1 MIKSL
6 KEYKIKLK
14 EYNFHNKMYYD
25 LNKPK
30 ISDEKF
36 DTLKSELLIFEKTN
50 NLKVKTVENNVGYK
64 PSIKFSKVQHSEK
77 MLSLSNGTSKKDI
90 EDFFKKIRNFLNYP
104 IDKEIEVIAEPK
116 IDGISA
122 ALRYKNGIFVQ
133 GLSRGDGFY
142 GEDITENL
150 ATIESIPKKISSHD
164 LLNNFEIRGEVYIP
178 KSEYQKIKD
187 NFSNPRNA
195 AAGSLRQ
202 KDPNNTKKIPL
213 NFFCYGTTQQGQ
225 IICETQSK
233 FISLMKNKG
242 FKINPL
248 SKNFKNLEELI
259 KNHEEIEKRRSEL
272 DYDIDGIVYKVNSF
286 ELQKRLGNLSSVPRW
301 AIAHKFSA
309 EKGFSIIN
317 DIEIQVGRTGALTPV
332 AKLKPVTV
340 GGVVVSNASLHNED
354 EIKRKDIRIGD
365 TVCVQRA
372 GDVIPNVLSVEIKKR
387 PKNSKQFLFPK
398 KCPSCGSKVKKEY
411 NDNTKKYD
419 AVARCTS
426 EGFECE
432 KIAVEKI
439 KHFIS
444 KDALNIDGL
453 GKKVI
458 EKFWELNLIRLP
470 HHIFD
475 LNYKK
480 IERLD
485 GFGSQSV
492 NNLKLAI
499 NKSRAITL
507 DKFIFSI
514 GIRHIGQENAKILA
528 NYFLNIKSFSKLF
541 DKKNR
546 DLIIKGLID
555 LDGVGETQINSIQN
569 FFINQ
574 SNTQAVSEL
583 IKVLRIADFKSIKNG
598 KFVGKTFMLTGGL
611 AKMSRSEAK
620 NIIEENGGKI
630 LGSPSKKLNYLIVGD
645 SKPTTKKVE
654 KAKKNKVLILTEKA
668 WYKMLNL

>member
-25 LNKPK
+25 LNNPK

>member
-25 LNKPK
+25 LNNPK

-365 TVCVQRA
+365 TVSVQRA

>member
-77 MLSLSNGTSKKDI
+77 MLSLSNATSKKDI

-569 FFINQ
+569 FFTNQ

>member
-1 MIKSL
+1 MIKNL

-14 EYNFHNKMYYD
+14 EYNFHNKLYYD
-25 LNKPK
+25 LNRPK

-36 DTLKSELLIFEKTN
+36 DTLKSELLIFEQIN
-50 NLKVKTVENNVGYK
+50 NLKVKIVDNNVGYK
-64 PSIKFSKVQHSEK
+64 PSSKFSKVQHSEK
-77 MLSLSNGTSKKDI
+77 MLSLSNGTSKKNI
-90 EDFFKKIRNFLNYP
+90 EDFFKKIRNFLNYSNN
-104 IDKEIEVIAEPK
+104 KEIEVIAEPK

-150 ATIESIPKKISSHD
+150 ATIKSIPKKISSQD

-195 AAGSLRQ
+195 ASGSLRQ
-202 KDPNNTKKIPL
+202 KDSNNTKKIPL

-225 IICETQSK
+225 VICKTQSE
-233 FISLMKNKG
+233 FINLMKNKG

-248 SKNFKNLEELI
+248 SKTFTNLEKLI
-259 KNHEEIEKRRSEL
+259 KNHEEIEKKRSEL

-332 AKLKPVTV
+332 AKLKPITV

-372 GDVIPNVLSVEIKKR
+372 GDVIPNVLSVDIKKR
-387 PKNSKQFLFPK
+387 AKNSKQFVFPK
-398 KCPSCGSKVKKEY
+398 KCPSCGSMVKKEY
-411 NDNTKKYD
+411 NDITKKFD

-432 KIAVEKI
+432 KITIEKI

-458 EKFWELNLIRLP
+458 EKFWELNLVRLP
-470 HHIFD
+470 HDIFNLD
-475 LNYKK
+475 YKK
-480 IERLD
+480 IEDLD

-499 NKSRAITL
+499 NKSRDITL
-507 DKFIFSI
+507 EKFIFSI

-528 NYFLNIKSFSKLF
+528 NYFLNIKNFSKIF

-546 DLIIKGLID
+546 DLVIKSLID

-569 FFINQ
+569 FFRNQ
-574 SNTQAVSEL
+574 SNMKAVSEL
-583 IKVLRIADFKSIKNG
+583 IRVLRITDFKSIKNG

-611 AKMSRSEAK
+611 ARMSRPEAK

-645 SKPTTKKVE
+645 SKPTIKKIE
-654 KAKKNKVLILTEKA
+654 KAKQNKVLILTEKA
-668 WYKMLNL
+668 WYEMLNL

>member
-272 DYDIDGIVYKVNSF
+272 YYDIDGIVYKVNSF

>member
-77 MLSLSNGTSKKDI
+77 MLSLSNATSKKDI

-470 HHIFD
+470 HHIFN

>member
-50 NLKVKTVENNVGYK
+50 NLKVKTVENNIGYK

>member
-301 AIAHKFSA
+301 AIDHKFSA

>member
-432 KIAVEKI
+432 KIAIEKI

-555 LDGVGETQINSIQN
+555 LDGVGETQVNSIQN

>member
-1 MIKSL
+1 MIKNL

-14 EYNFHNKMYYD
+14 EYNFHNKLYYD
-25 LNKPK
+25 LNRPK

-36 DTLKSELLIFEKTN
+36 DTLKSELLIFEQIN
-50 NLKVKTVENNVGYK
+50 NLKVKTVDNNVGYK
-64 PSIKFSKVQHSEK
+64 PSSKFSKVQHSEK
-77 MLSLSNGTSKKDI
+77 MLSLSNGTSKKNI
-90 EDFFKKIRNFLNYP
+90 EDFFKKIRNFLNYSNN
-104 IDKEIEVIAEPK
+104 KEIEVIAEPK

-150 ATIESIPKKISSHD
+150 ATIKSIPKKISSQD

-195 AAGSLRQ
+195 ASGSLRQ
-202 KDPNNTKKIPL
+202 KDSNNTKKIPL

-225 IICETQSK
+225 VICKTQSE
-233 FISLMKNKG
+233 FINLMKNKG

-248 SKNFKNLEELI
+248 SKTFTNLEKLI
-259 KNHEEIEKRRSEL
+259 KNHEEIEKKRSEL

-332 AKLKPVTV
+332 AKLKPITV

-372 GDVIPNVLSVEIKKR
+372 GDVIPNVLSVDIKKR
-387 PKNSKQFLFPK
+387 AKNSKQFVFPK
-398 KCPSCGSKVKKEY
+398 KCPSCGSMVKKEY
-411 NDNTKKYD
+411 NDITKKFD

-432 KIAVEKI
+432 KITIEKI

-458 EKFWELNLIRLP
+458 EKFWELNLVRLP
-470 HHIFD
+470 HDIFNLD
-475 LNYKK
+475 YKK
-480 IERLD
+480 IEDLD

-499 NKSRAITL
+499 NKSRDITL
-507 DKFIFSI
+507 EKFIFSI

-528 NYFLNIKSFSKLF
+528 NYFLNIKNFSKIF

-546 DLIIKGLID
+546 DLVIKSLID

-569 FFINQ
+569 FFRNQ
-574 SNTQAVSEL
+574 SNMKAVSEL
-583 IKVLRIADFKSIKNG
+583 IRVLRITDFKSIKNG

-611 AKMSRSEAK
+611 ARMSRPEAK

-645 SKPTTKKVE
+645 SKPTIKKIE
-654 KAKKNKVLILTEKA
+654 KAKQNKVLILTEKA
-668 WYKMLNL
+668 WYEMLNL

>member
-77 MLSLSNGTSKKDI
+77 MLSLSNATSKKDI

-248 SKNFKNLEELI
+248 SKNFKNFEELI

-569 FFINQ
+569 FFTNQ

>member
-248 SKNFKNLEELI
+248 SKNFKNFEELI

>member
-225 IICETQSK
+225 VICKTQSE
-233 FISLMKNKG
+233 FINLMKNKG

-569 FFINQ
+569 FFTNQ

>member
-233 FISLMKNKG
+233 VMSLMKNKG

>member
-569 FFINQ
+569 FFTNQ

>member
-432 KIAVEKI
+432 KIAIEKI

>member
-30 ISDEKF
+30 ISDEKS

-569 FFINQ
+569 FFTNQ

>member
-1 MIKSL
+1 M
-6 KEYKIKLK
+6 
-14 EYNFHNKMYYD
+14 
-25 LNKPK
+25 
-30 ISDEKF
+30 
-36 DTLKSELLIFEKTN
+36 
-50 NLKVKTVENNVGYK
+50 
-64 PSIKFSKVQHSEK
+64 
-77 MLSLSNGTSKKDI
+77 
-90 EDFFKKIRNFLNYP
+90 
-104 IDKEIEVIAEPK
+104 
-116 IDGISA
+116 
-122 ALRYKNGIFVQ
+122 
-133 GLSRGDGFY
+133 
-142 GEDITENL
+142 
-150 ATIESIPKKISSHD
+150 
-164 LLNNFEIRGEVYIP
+164 
-178 KSEYQKIKD
+178 
-187 NFSNPRNA
+187 
-195 AAGSLRQ
+195 
-202 KDPNNTKKIPL
+202 
-213 NFFCYGTTQQGQ
+213 
-225 IICETQSK
+225 
-233 FISLMKNKG
+233 
-242 FKINPL
+242 
-248 SKNFKNLEELI
+248 
-259 KNHEEIEKRRSEL
+259 

-317 DIEIQVGRTGALTPV
+317 DIEIQVGRTGAMTPV

-432 KIAVEKI
+432 KIAIEKI

-555 LDGVGETQINSIQN
+555 LDGVGETQVNSIQN

-583 IKVLRIADFKSIKNG
+583 IKVLRIADFKSINNG

>member
-164 LLNNFEIRGEVYIP
+164 LLNNFAIRGEVYIP

-248 SKNFKNLEELI
+248 SKNFKNFEELI

-439 KHFIS
+439 KHIIS

-630 LGSPSKKLNYLIVGD
+630 LGSHSKKLNYLIVGD